1 MLVIWFIMVYLELV
15 WESVCVCVCV
25 LMQHGKMVAYTSR
38 QHKRHEKNYPTHD
51 LEMATMVFT
60 LKI

>member
-1 MLVIWFIMVYLELV
+1 MVYYGVSRIGLGK
-15 WESVCVCVCV
+15 CVCVCV

>member
-15 WESVCVCVCV
+15 WESVCVCV